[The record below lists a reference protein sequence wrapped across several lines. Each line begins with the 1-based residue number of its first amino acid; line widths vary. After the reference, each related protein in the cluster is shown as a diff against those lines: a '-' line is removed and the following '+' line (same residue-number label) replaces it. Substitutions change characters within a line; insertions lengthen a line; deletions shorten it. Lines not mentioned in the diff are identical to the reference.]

1 MTKKYFIF
9 ILGMCSVLF
18 SDEYYAD
25 YNIII
30 NDNPYPANIFL
41 HTQGSNF
48 MAILDQSLEPY
59 WFIKSDDLGGLDF
72 KPTDNYISYFDKTNV
87 NWIIAD
93 RDMNEIDTLQ
103 CSSGLTD
110 YHDIQIL
117 SNGNYILQAYDSLIV
132 DMSSVVEGGN
142 PSALIRGILRIQEFD
157 QDHGLIYDWFALDH
171 LNIQEYTNLNL
182 TNAIFTWMHGNSIEV
197 DYDDN
202 LILSDRRSSQII
214 KIDRITGDILWIL
227 GGPLNE
233 FEIIGDSF
241 QGFSKQHDARR
252 LANGNIL
259 LFDNGNN
266 HDTPTSRAVEYQL
279 DEQNMTAT
287 LVWQFVNP
295 YGAVSASMGS
305 AQRLPNYNTL
315 INWGNIPNQ
324 GASIIEVDNDGNIVL
339 ELQFDVGSCYKVR
352 KSNWDFNISMI
363 IGDPNLDGNID
374 ILDIIYNVN
383 FILFENPKD
392 LFNLYKID
400 LNRDASIDILDIL
413 MLVNI
418 ILGQ

>member
-1 MTKKYFIF
+1 MANKYFIF
-9 ILGMCSVLF
+9 ILGMFSGLF

-25 YNIII
+25 YNIIV

-59 WFIKSDDLGGLDF
+59 WFIKSDNLGGLDF
-72 KPTDNYISYFDKTNV
+72 KPTDNYISYFDKSNV
-87 NWIIAD
+87 NWVIAD
-93 RDMNEIDTLQ
+93 RNMNEIDTLQ

-132 DMSSVVEGGN
+132 DMSSIVEGGN
-142 PSALIRGILRIQEFD
+142 PSALVRGILRIQEFD
-157 QDHGLIYDWFALDH
+157 QDHELIYNWFAFDH
-171 LNIQEYTNLNL
+171 LNIQEYTNINL
-182 TNAIFTWMHGNSIEV
+182 TNGIFTWMHGNSIEV

-202 LILSDRRSSQII
+202 LILSDRRSSQVI
-214 KIDRITGDILWIL
+214 KIDRLTGDVLWIL
-227 GGPLNE
+227 GGPLNQ
-233 FEIIGDSF
+233 FEIIDDSF

-266 HDTPTSRAVEYQL
+266 HDIPTSRVVEYQI

-287 LVWQFVNP
+287 HVWEFVNP
-295 YGAVSASMGS
+295 YGVVSGSMGS
-305 AQRLPNYNTL
+305 VQRLPNHNTL
-315 INWGNIPNQ
+315 INWGNVPNQ
-324 GASIIEVDNDGNIVL
+324 GASVIEVDNDGNIVL
-339 ELQFDVGSCYKVR
+339 ELEFDLGSCYKVR
-352 KSNWDFNISMI
+352 KSDWDFNISMI
-363 IGDPNLDGNID
+363 IGDPSLDSNID
-374 ILDIIYNVN
+374 ILDIIYQVN
-383 FILFENPKD
+383 FILSESSND

-400 LNRDASIDILDIL
+400 LNKDAGIDILDVL
-413 MLVNI
+413 LLVNI
-418 ILGQ
+418 ILDE